1 MWRSLIMLY
10 EWRVYEVV
18 PGKMGA
24 LHARFQKIALKFFE
38 KHGIKVVGFWE
49 AVIGATNTL
58 YYMLVWENM
67 AQREKV
73 WNSFQSDP
81 EWIKARQETEKEG
94 PIVQRVVNT
103 LLSPTPYSSLR

>member
-1 MWRSLIMLY
+1 MLY

-24 LHARFQKIALKFFE
+24 LHARFQNITLKFFE

-49 AVIGATNTL
+49 TVIGATNTL
-58 YYMLVWENM
+58 YYMLAWENM
-67 AQREKV
+67 TQREKV

-81 EWIKARQETEKEG
+81 EWIKARQETEKDG
-94 PIVQRVVNT
+94 PLVQRVINT
-103 LLSPTPYSSLR
+103 LLSPTPYSSMR

>member
-1 MWRSLIMLY
+1 MLY

-18 PGKMGA
+18 PGRMGA
-24 LHARFQKIALKFFE
+24 LHARFQNITLKFFE

-49 AVIGATNTL
+49 SVIGATNTL
-58 YYMLVWENM
+58 YYMIVWENM

-73 WNSFQSDP
+73 WNAFMSDP
-81 EWIKARQETEKEG
+81 DWIKARQETEREG

-103 LLSPTPYSSLR
+103 LLSPTPYSLMR

>member
-1 MWRSLIMLY
+1 MLY

-24 LHARFQKIALKFFE
+24 LHSRFQKITLKSFE

-67 AQREKV
+67 AQRERV

-103 LLSPTPYSSLR
+103 LLSPTSYSSMR